1 MTEIYVIIDEE
12 NSNFVL
18 EIKHNNEYQ
27 RIEATT
33 KDSFLEKL
41 MQIIAQSFIK
51 EEVKQV
57 SIPLRFD

>member
-1 MTEIYVIIDEE
+1 MTEIYVMIDED

-51 EEVKQV
+51 EEVKQ
-57 SIPLRFD
+57 